1 MARNWTGDTALV
13 DSITGNLFEALP
25 MLPKRLVRVDQITR
39 EFEMPFSHVQILVM
53 LSGGSMTIGEISSSL
68 GIAKPNIT
76 PLLDNLRERG
86 LLERV
91 RSNTDR
97 RIVNVSLLPAGEEM
111 AQRIRAN
118 IAGQVKEWAELF
130 NQSEAKRL
138 NNALACLIEAA
149 QELARSDL

>member
-118 IAGQVKEWAELF
+118 IACQVKEWAELF

-149 QELARSDL
+149 QELARSNL